1 MTFSLPLNFKNDVNE
16 LGKLIDDLESTV
28 DEMKKDE
35 YLRKSLVV
43 SCRILKEI
51 NIEKLRERITEVL
64 SEAQDYN
71 SHWFELI
78 VVDELHFE
86 GFLERV
92 ESGII
97 SGAGI
102 NKSMRNRIL
111 NQIGSIREE
120 AVKKHSEVTPNTIT
134 TGIEELRRDV
144 CQTKDQVIETAK
156 RSAYHTKIVKTLC
169 AITILVNAVG
179 TVFFPTASPGALA
192 ASVVVGGI
200 KLIRE

>member
-28 DEMKKDE
+28 DELKKDE
-35 YLRKSLVV
+35 YWRKSLVV

-51 NIEKLRERITEVL
+51 NIEKLRVRITEVL
-64 SEAQDYN
+64 AEAQEYH

-78 VVDELHFE
+78 VEDELHFG
-86 GFLERV
+86 GFIERV

-102 NKSMRNRIL
+102 NNSMRNRIL
-111 NQIGSIREE
+111 SEIRSIREE
-120 AVKKHSEVTPNTIT
+120 AVKKHSEVTPNTII
-134 TGIEELRRDV
+134 TGIEALRRDV
-144 CQTKDQVIETAK
+144 CQAKDQVIETAK

-169 AITILVNAVG
+169 AIAILVNAVG
-179 TVFFPTASPGALA
+179 NVFFPTSSPGALA